1 MYLGFQL
8 WPELHGVPGSA
19 VFQSHGAKLA
29 SRPGMLGGTC
39 WYYSLPRFLFRTTWN
54 HTNPARKGQ
63 PHWTARLMTGTEGS
77 PSGAWNLATVP
88 DLLPHSPPP
97 AFCMLL
103 PKQIRKHHTPG
114 FLCWLHPSEI
124 PCFSSPLLNSSP
136 FLDRSEFPVL
146 QGSLPALTVPTR
158 RLRFCTLRM
167 FSEALST
174 PPCVALRCPRLSSC
188 LLLPHPFKGRAS
200 SLSLPYP

>member
-1 MYLGFQL
+1 MAEGNSAG
-8 WPELHGVPGSA
+8 GVRVADSCLRKGGNP
-19 VFQSHGAKLA
+19 
-29 SRPGMLGGTC
+29 LGGTRPPSPPGEKGGSPEAVL
-39 WYYSLPRFLFRTTWN
+39 SLPVLA
-54 HTNPARKGQ
+54 H
-63 PHWTARLMTGTEGS
+63 L
-77 PSGAWNLATVP
+77 GASASHP
-88 DLLPHSPPP
+88 PHSPPP

-136 FLDRSEFPVL
+136 FLDWSEFPVL